1 MRALSGLTGR
11 LAPCFPVKSHTY
23 KAHASC
29 PNQSSRAGS
38 STWLVQHQ
46 RRLSEMLTHALATR
60 SLPLPPQGLQRAGC
74 PPVRALLW
82 LGLAPAGAA
91 PVGSASRPSAIVP
104 QRPGLR
110 NTGGT
115 AHMSPNWPIHIQLQ
129 LLGTVTG
136 GSHAASKMGKR
147 AYMQVPVKTWNFGAV
162 F

>member
-1 MRALSGLTGR
+1 
-11 LAPCFPVKSHTY
+11 
-23 KAHASC
+23 
-29 PNQSSRAGS
+29 
-38 STWLVQHQ
+38 
-46 RRLSEMLTHALATR
+46 MLTHALATR

-82 LGLAPAGAA
+82 LAPAGAA

-110 NTGGT
+110 KTVRT

-129 LLGTVTG
+129 LLGTVTD
-136 GSHAASKMGKR
+136 GSHAANKMGKR
-147 AYMQVPVKTWNFGAV
+147 VYMQVPVKTRNFGAV